1 MFKLIK
7 RIFKNKNL
15 SPYEV
20 GEVTNLKKFIEEFKI
35 DTVYD
40 VGANSGQYALMLRKK
55 VNFNGNIFSFEP
67 FPKTYEELK
76 NKAKDDSNWYTFNFA
91 ISNSSGIKKLNVA
104 KNDQMNSFQ
113 KASVEETDILKHIN
127 TQHETENVETKTL
140 SEAITNTPQN
150 INSKNIL
157 LKLDTQGHDLTILKS
172 FDNLKFFSGIQCEIA
187 FKSIYL
193 DAPKYFETIQYLEKN
208 GFELSAIFP
217 NNAGHFPYLIEQD
230 ILAINEDK
238 INFIKKDY

>member
-1 MFKLIK
+1 
-7 RIFKNKNL
+7 L

-193 DAPKYFETIQYLEKN
+193 DAPKYFETIQYLEKMGLN
-208 GFELSAIFP
+208 
-217 NNAGHFPYLIEQD
+217 
-230 ILAINEDK
+230 
-238 INFIKKDY
+238 